1 MKFLSMINPVEPKV
15 HKKSWFLF
23 RALFSRTT
31 LLLIFLS
38 IQIGILYAVF
48 TYLNNK
54 LAYGFFILLSIVE
67 TFIIVNSKSIGSNLK
82 IAWIVPILGLPV
94 FGGLFFL
101 YYKLQGVVYLKNKAI
116 AQEIEKS
123 SHFMIQDQEVQRNI
137 DAENSDL
144 SGLSKYLSSTCGFPA
159 FEGSKAVHYDDGIP
173 FFESL
178 FNELEKAEKFI
189 FMEYFIISFGTIS
202 DMLFNILKEK
212 ADKGVEVYLIYDG
225 TNTVKNLPFSFEKK
239 LNDAGIHTKV
249 FSKLKPMLESYQNHR
264 DHRKICV
271 IDGKT
276 AFTGGINIADE
287 YANIELRFG
296 TWKDS
301 GIMIKGPAVNSF
313 SMMFLQTWNSTFIPP
328 AKRKKLRLEN
338 CYRLDYGKY
347 YIRQSSIELYDEK
360 NNIGRHSFVIPYAD
374 SPLDDEK
381 VGENVYCSIINTAS
395 KYLYICTPYLILD
408 DEMVQALVFAS
419 KRGVDVKIMLPHIP
433 DKPYA
438 FWLAH
443 AYYYELIDGGVEIYE
458 YMPGFV
464 HTKEFICDDI
474 KGVCGTINL
483 DYRSLYLHFENAVF
497 LYNEK
502 AVLDMKK
509 SFLESLKECENITRE
524 KLSKYPKSRLFVGRM
539 LKIIAPLF

>member
-123 SHFMIQDQEVQRNI
+123 NPFMRQDQSVQRNI

-178 FNELEKAEKFI
+178 FN
-189 FMEYFIISFGTIS
+189 
-202 DMLFNILKEK
+202 
-212 ADKGVEVYLIYDG
+212 
-225 TNTVKNLPFSFEKK
+225 
-239 LNDAGIHTKV
+239 
-249 FSKLKPMLESYQNHR
+249 
-264 DHRKICV
+264 
-271 IDGKT
+271 
-276 AFTGGINIADE
+276 
-287 YANIELRFG
+287 
-296 TWKDS
+296 
-301 GIMIKGPAVNSF
+301 
-313 SMMFLQTWNSTFIPP
+313 
-328 AKRKKLRLEN
+328 
-338 CYRLDYGKY
+338 
-347 YIRQSSIELYDEK
+347 
-360 NNIGRHSFVIPYAD
+360 
-374 SPLDDEK
+374 
-381 VGENVYCSIINTAS
+381 
-395 KYLYICTPYLILD
+395 
-408 DEMVQALVFAS
+408 
-419 KRGVDVKIMLPHIP
+419 
-433 DKPYA
+433 
-438 FWLAH
+438 
-443 AYYYELIDGGVEIYE
+443 
-458 YMPGFV
+458 
-464 HTKEFICDDI
+464 
-474 KGVCGTINL
+474 
-483 DYRSLYLHFENAVF
+483 
-497 LYNEK
+497 
-502 AVLDMKK
+502 
-509 SFLESLKECENITRE
+509 
-524 KLSKYPKSRLFVGRM
+524 
-539 LKIIAPLF
+539 